1 MKTVIPESITK
12 VIQHLMS
19 FPGYG
24 EKASKRFTLNL
35 LKMPKGE
42 ALDFIKELAQM
53 IEKVTPC
60 RECGLFTE
68 DEICSICKDEERN
81 RKTICVVEESFD
93 GFIIEQT
100 GKFNGLYHVLGG
112 RLSPLEGITPE
123 NLNIDKLLKRIE
135 SLEIEE
141 VLIATNPTVEG
152 EATANYIH
160 NLLKNKNISITRL
173 AYGLPFGA
181 VLENADEFTLS
192 KAIEFKIKI

>member
-1 MKTVIPESITK
+1 
-12 VIQHLMS
+12 MS